1 MIQKSVYS
9 HKNIEKTY
17 IFLNCNLLFHEKEK
31 IVEWL
36 LYF

>member
-9 HKNIEKTY
+9 EKTY

-31 IVEWL
+31 IVDWL